1 VTDTTASAAQAAQ
14 LSHDTV
20 VPAADQFAASRAG
33 WRETLGT
40 DDALRRRAVDLQEA
54 ADAHHYTYTWEWLGV
69 PIIRL
74 PDDVMVLQELFWAY
88 RPQRVVETGVARGGS
103 MLLDTSLMLL
113 TGEQPAVLGI
123 DLKIFQHT
131 HDALAAHPM
140 AAGVELLE
148 SDSTV
153 AAAAERTESFLAGAE
168 RAVLILDSNHTHDH
182 VLAEL
187 RLLAPLLPVGGMV
200 LVADTLVE
208 EFPAGFYPDRPWD
221 KGNNPLTAVRA
232 FLAENA
238 HFEPAPD
245 WSRRALVTEFRDGII
260 RRVR

>member
-1 VTDTTASAAQAAQ
+1 MTDTSNNQT
-14 LSHDTV
+14 SHDTV
-20 VPAADQFAASRAG
+20 CRRPTSSPTRGPVGAARSGA
-33 WRETLGT
+33 
-40 DDALRRRAVDLQEA
+40 DDALRQRAVDLQEA

-74 PDDVMVLQELFWAY
+74 PDDVMVLQELFWSY

-103 MLLDTSLMLL
+103 MLLDASLHAADRR
-113 TGEQPAVLGI
+113 GAGRARHRPE
-123 DLKIFQHT
+123 DLP
-131 HDALAAHPM
+131 AHPRR
-140 AAGVELLE
+140 AGRPPGWPRA
-148 SDSTV
+148 SSCSRAT
-153 AAAAERTESFLAGAE
+153 RRWRLAGDRTQAFLGDAE

-187 RLLAPLLPVGGMV
+187 RLLAPLLPVGGLV

-238 HFEPAPD
+238 DFEPAPD